1 MKACLHRYW
10 LKEFS
15 RYFCIIQVILLTI
28 FVFIDYLTR
37 IADFFNSDVTMIR
50 GLWCVMLKLPFMIV
64 QFAPACQLLAVIYTF
79 GDMNRNRELMAL
91 KASGISVYFL
101 IKPALLAGSVLALAT
116 FFLGETVVPSAMG
129 LSNHI
134 WNQERAGDQT
144 ISHKR
149 SDVWIKSDQRMLH
162 IDFFDPAH
170 KRIAGITATT
180 LGKGFKILRRVDA
193 KTGEYHDGKW
203 RLTEVTEQVL
213 NPEKNDYVVRNL
225 PTMALQLGI
234 KPENLGSVV
243 LQSEEMSWSQL
254 RAYIRQITAEGY
266 DATTYRVDMNGK
278 LAFPFIS
285 VILALAGAATG
296 MSSLSRKNLPVAI
309 GVGIVISFLYWFA
322 FGLCNALGYAKILPP
337 MVAVWVSNLVFLC
350 LGGIFLISIE

>member
-10 LKEFS
+10 LKEFL
-15 RYFCIIQVILLTI
+15 RYFCIIQIILLTI
-28 FVFIDYLTR
+28 FIFIDYLSR
-37 IADFFNSDVTMIR
+37 IDNFLNSDVTMAR
-50 GLWCVMLKLPFMIV
+50 GLWCVLLKLPFMFV
-64 QFAPACQLLAVIYTF
+64 QFAPACLLLAVIYAF
-79 GDMNRNRELMAL
+79 GVMNRNRELMAL

-101 IKPALLAGSVLALAT
+101 IKPALLAGSVLALAA
-116 FFLGETVVPSAMG
+116 FFLGETIVPSAMV

-134 WNQERAGDQT
+134 WNQERSGNKNV
-144 ISHKR
+144 SHRR
-149 SDVWIKSDQRMLH
+149 SDIWIKSNQGMLH

-170 KRIAGITATT
+170 ERIAGITATT

-203 RLTEVTEQVL
+203 RLTEVAEQVL
-213 NPEKNDYVVRNL
+213 NPEKKEYIVRNL
-225 PTMALQLGI
+225 PTMELQLDI
-234 KPENLGSVV
+234 KPEDLGAVV

-266 DATTYRVDMNGK
+266 DAATYKVDMNGK

-296 MSSLSRKNLPVAI
+296 MSSLSRNNLPGAV

-322 FGLCNALGYAKILPP
+322 FGLCISLGYAKILPP
-337 MVAVWVSNLVFLC
+337 LAAAWVSNLVFFC
-350 LGGIFLISIE
+350 LGGIFLIYIE